1 MGFRPP
7 GPREEATAS
16 TRLSRCRVCK
26 GSSRDRLFLRTIF
39 LYTIFLYTI
48 FLPPTIFL
56 LLLPSPLRFPTEH
69 GSSRASRTTPT
80 PRRKDILSENTRSV
94 STTAARAGRTTRR
107 K

>member
-26 GSSRDRLFLRTIF
+26 GSNRDRLFLR
-39 LYTIFLYTI
+39 TIFLYTI

-56 LLLPSPLRFPTEH
+56 LLLHSPLRFPTEH

-94 STTAARAGRTTRR
+94 STTEARAGRTTRR